1 MWSPCVE
8 SGAES
13 PGCSGALNRRKPP
26 NSRRNGVV
34 SGEGVGGGGLGGG
47 VGGGLG
53 GGVGGGLGRSFAGAP
68 AEVDWAPGV
77 GFLFLGGD
85 VAICRITNYNTITL
99 TFNFKVVFT
108 ETSGAVTDMSFMST
122 DPIPDIWTQTNLS

>member
-8 SGAES
+8 SSAES
-13 PGCSGALNRRKPP
+13 PGCSGLNRRKP
-26 NSRRNGVV
+26 RRNGAV
-34 SGEGVGGGGLGGG
+34 SEEGVGGGLGGG

-68 AEVDWAPGV
+68 AEVDWVPGV

-108 ETSGAVTDMSFMST
+108 ETSG
-122 DPIPDIWTQTNLS
+122 

>member
-1 MWSPCVE
+1 MW

-13 PGCSGALNRRKPP
+13 LLDRRKPR
-26 NSRRNGVV
+26 SI
-34 SGEGVGGGGLGGG
+34 SEEGVGGGLGGG

-77 GFLFLGGD
+77 GFIFLGGD

>member
-1 MWSPCVE
+1 MWSPCVVR

-13 PGCSGALNRRKPP
+13 LDRRKPRSISEDP
-26 NSRRNGVV
+26 GR
-34 SGEGVGGGGLGGG
+34 GEGVGGGGLGGG

-77 GFLFLGGD
+77 GFLFWGGD

>member
-1 MWSPCVE
+1 MW

-13 PGCSGALNRRKPP
+13 LDRRKPR
-26 NSRRNGVV
+26 SI
-34 SGEGVGGGGLGGG
+34 SGEGVGGGLGGGVGGGLGGG

-68 AEVDWAPGV
+68 AEVDRAPGV
-77 GFLFLGGD
+77 GFIFLGGD

>member
-1 MWSPCVE
+1 MW

-13 PGCSGALNRRKPP
+13 LLDRRKPR
-26 NSRRNGVV
+26 SV
-34 SGEGVGGGGLGGG
+34 SEDPGRGEGVGGGLGGG

-77 GFLFLGGD
+77 GFIFLGGD

-108 ETSGAVTDMSFMST
+108 ETSGAVTDMSFMSA

>member
-1 MWSPCVE
+1 MW

-13 PGCSGALNRRKPP
+13 LLDGRKPR
-26 NSRRNGVV
+26 SV
-34 SGEGVGGGGLGGG
+34 SEDPCRGEGVGGGLGGG

-77 GFLFLGGD
+77 GFIFLGGD

-108 ETSGAVTDMSFMST
+108 ETSGAVTDMSFMSA
-122 DPIPDIWTQTNLS
+122 DPMPDI

>member
-1 MWSPCVE
+1 MW

-13 PGCSGALNRRKPP
+13 LDRPKPRSISEDPGR
-26 NSRRNGVV
+26 
-34 SGEGVGGGGLGGG
+34 GEG

-68 AEVDWAPGV
+68 AEVDWVPGV
-77 GFLFLGGD
+77 GFLFWGGD

-108 ETSGAVTDMSFMST
+108 ETSG
-122 DPIPDIWTQTNLS
+122 

>member
-13 PGCSGALNRRKPP
+13 PGCSGLDRRKPP
-26 NSRRNGVV
+26 RSIPE
-34 SGEGVGGGGLGGG
+34 EGVGGGLGGG

-53 GGVGGGLGRSFAGAP
+53 GGVGGGLRLSFAGAP
-68 AEVDWAPGV
+68 AEVDWVPGV
-77 GFLFLGGD
+77 GFLFWGGD